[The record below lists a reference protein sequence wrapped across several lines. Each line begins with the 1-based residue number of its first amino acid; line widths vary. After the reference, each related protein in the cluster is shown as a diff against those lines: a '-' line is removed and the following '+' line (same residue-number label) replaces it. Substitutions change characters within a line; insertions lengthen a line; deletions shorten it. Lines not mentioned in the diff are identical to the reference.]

1 MTNEEILE
9 KLNSTRSPD
18 RRRAAKEIGKKTI
31 IELGDELYKK
41 YIEEV
46 KDKRTW
52 ETQCE
57 MIKALGII
65 NYKKAFEI
73 IEKIVKQNIPHDM
86 ITICAAIAYV
96 QLKRKSLN
104 DGIPVLEL
112 LEFGSISVIVGALEA
127 LARDQ
132 MVPDNNTIEK
142 IIKICWDVNK
152 HKDMVAGISDGR
164 KYLAIA
170 CANWDKKLTERILNH
185 YIETA
190 YHFNHTAKDNNLIE
204 VCENSLKGK
213 YSKSYL

>member
-9 KLNSTRSPD
+9 RLNSTKSSD
-18 RRRAAKEIGKKTI
+18 RRRAAKEIGKKII

-41 YIEEV
+41 YVEEI

-65 NYKKAFEI
+65 NYKKSLKN
-73 IEKIVKQNIPHDM
+73 IEKIVQENIPHDA
-86 ITICAAIAYV
+86 ITICAATAYV
-96 QLKRKSLN
+96 QLKRQSLN
-104 DGIPVLEL
+104 DGLPVLEL
-112 LEFGSISVIVGALEA
+112 LEFGHISAIVGVLMA
-127 LARDQ
+127 LAYDQ

-142 IIKICWDVNK
+142 IIKLCWDMKN
-152 HKDMVAGISDGR
+152 HKDVTVGISDGR

-190 YHFNHTAKDNNLIE
+190 GNDKNLID
-204 VCENSLKGK
+204 VCNNSLKGK